1 MILPEVFVTPKL
13 SVKAF
18 AVKSFANFC
27 TAPSVSLRAK
37 TAAAYSSSLAVS
49 PIFNTDARVAL

>member
-1 MILPEVFVTPKL
+1 MIFPEFAVADNFFV
-13 SVKAF
+13 SAS